1 MHKVLLFI
9 LSPILFFTNFG
20 KKHPYHVGSMEITYS
35 EKSKTFQITGRFF
48 VDDLENAISKQ
59 SGKSVRFNDSKSKAQ
74 ISEALKNYSF
84 ENLKMR
90 VNDKNL
96 TLNFIGYE
104 EDQEAVDIFME
115 TEKIESPKKVE
126 TGMTFLYNQFKD
138 QINIVHVIINGERK
152 SEKISYPKK
161 YFSLKF

>member
-1 MHKVLLFI
+1 MRKILLFI

-20 KKHPYHVGSMEITYS
+20 KKHPYHVGSMEINYNS
-35 EKSKTFQITGRFF
+35 KSKAFQITGRFF
-48 VDDLENAISKQ
+48 IDDLENAISKQ
-59 SGKSVRFNDSKSKAQ
+59 EGKNVRFNDVSYNSQ
-74 ISEALKNYSF
+74 MESALKKYSF

-96 TLNFIGYE
+96 NINFIGYE

-115 TEKIESPKKVE
+115 TEKIENPKKVE
-126 TGMTFLYNQFKD
+126 TGMTFIYNQFKD
-138 QINIVHVIINGERK
+138 QINIVHVIVNGERK

-161 YFSLKF
+161 YISLKF